1 MILSPLEYKFYKI
14 NIDFEYN
21 NDIYNMIA
29 EPYNTLVE
37 LKEYICKKIY
47 PAVKNIHCFY
57 NNIDLYEKEDEQIC
71 MLFPLKKK
79 LKIKLKTPPKENDTI
94 KSYQCQKSKFNLIKR
109 KGTISKNIDLLL
121 DSSLPFTKNFYL
133 NLKNKKINNSNSNRN
148 INNYSKIKKR
158 LLLFSTLDNSKTK
171 INKRNKLFKHFESNG
186 NDYFKEEEKF
196 YHNFNINQFEEY
208 KLLSNKLKINEKNDE
223 IENKKLIYNTDI
235 KQRKKLKKLNRISFN
250 IKENKDSNKN
260 VEDSYNSRSNH
271 IKKSKIL
278 KILIEKEK
286 EELLEKINKKYQEK
300 IDSNQNQNLDISK
313 DKNEDI
319 KDNNINHIQNNDN
332 KNNCDNEKENQ
343 ILSDPNYMC
352 SLCKNN
358 IIKHY
363 CVNCNQ
369 FLCNNCIEKCKSE
382 KHKTIEI
389 KLNEDCFEI
398 VNTYGLFI
406 ISDIENKI
414 KNIEEY
420 NKDFKLYD
428 IKKKRD
434 DLLSMLNEIINL
446 YSLISKILNIIYK
459 EKEVKISYEKYN
471 LDTNKIKEDI
481 NGIIKKADSYIKSD
495 KNYNF
500 PKYKLLNLKYFF
512 NLINEKEKS
521 HQLLTEKM
529 KVYSLNSTINANLE
543 KSINEVE
550 ELLKKISDKEKPFSL
565 EGSIKDEYDRLIK
578 ENENVKI
585 SKEKKKIFGRRRTF
599 AYDSIDLSKLNIPG
613 FQMNKPAD

>member
-21 NDIYNMIA
+21 NDIYNMFA
-29 EPYNTLVE
+29 EPYNTLLE

-57 NNIDLYEKEDEQIC
+57 NNIDLYDKEDEQIC

-79 LKIKLKTPPKENDTI
+79 LKIKLKTPSKENDII
-94 KSYQCQKSKFNLIKR
+94 KSYQYEKSKSNLIKR
-109 KGTISKNIDLLL
+109 KGTICNIDQLL
-121 DSSLPFTKNFYL
+121 DASSPLTKNFYL
-133 NLKNKKINNSNSNRN
+133 NKKNKKINYSNSN
-148 INNYSKIKKR
+148 IYSYNKIRKR
-158 LLLFSTLDNSKTK
+158 LLLFSSLDNSKTK
-171 INKRNKLFKHFESNG
+171 INKKNKLFKHFEN
-186 NDYFKEEEKF
+186 NEHELLKEEEKL
-196 YHNFNINQFEEY
+196 YHNLNRNQFEEY
-208 KLLSNKLKINEKNDE
+208 KLLSNKLKLNEKEN
-223 IENKKLIYNTDI
+223 ENKKLIFNTDI

-260 VEDSYNSRSNH
+260 VENSHRSIH
-271 IKKSKIL
+271 IKKNKIL

-286 EELLEKINKKYQEK
+286 EELLEKINKKNEEK
-300 IDSNQNQNLDISK
+300 IESNPEHKLDILN
-313 DKNEDI
+313 DKNEDF
-319 KDNNINHIQNNDN
+319 KEKNINHIQINDN
-332 KNNCDNEKENQ
+332 KNDNEKENQ
-343 ILSDPNYMC
+343 ILKDENYMC
-352 SLCKNN
+352 SLCKNH
-358 IIKHY
+358 IISNY

-369 FLCNNCIEKCKSE
+369 FVCNNCIEKCKSE

-406 ISDIENKI
+406 ISDIENKM

-420 NKDFKLYD
+420 NKEFKLYD

-446 YSLISKILNIIYK
+446 YSLISKILKIIYT
-459 EKEVKISYEKYN
+459 EKEVKTAYEKYN
-471 LDTNKIKEDI
+471 IDTSKIKEDI

-495 KNYNF
+495 KNYNS
-500 PKYKLLNLKYFF
+500 PKYKLLNMKYFF
-512 NLINEKEKS
+512 NLINEKENS
-521 HQLLTEKM
+521 HQLSTEKM
-529 KVYSLNSTINANLE
+529 KVYSLNSNINSNLE
-543 KSINEVE
+543 KSMNEIE
-550 ELLKKISDKEKPFSL
+550 EILKKISIKEKPFGL

-578 ENENVKI
+578 ENENLKV

-599 AYDSIDLSKLNIPG
+599 ALDSIDLSRLNIPG
-613 FQMNKPAD
+613 FPMDKPSD